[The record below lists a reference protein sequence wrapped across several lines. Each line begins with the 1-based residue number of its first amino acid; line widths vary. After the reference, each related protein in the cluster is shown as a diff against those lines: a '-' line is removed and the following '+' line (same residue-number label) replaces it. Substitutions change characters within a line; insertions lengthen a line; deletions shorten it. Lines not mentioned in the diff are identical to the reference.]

1 MDVAALAQTILSQRT
16 AVAYSDAQVSLLK
29 KSMDSQQN
37 AAARLLESMPNMPL
51 ATEGSVGRNVNTYA

>member
-1 MDVAALAQTILSQRT
+1 MDVALAQTILSRRT

>member
-16 AVAYSDAQVSLLK
+16 AVAYSDAQVSLLR

-37 AAARLLESMPNMPL
+37 SAAQLLESMPSMPL
-51 ATEGSVGRNVNTYA
+51 ASEGSVGRNVNTYA

>member
-1 MDVAALAQTILSQRT
+1 MDVALAQTILSQRT